1 MEDRVRIERKS
12 PPYGG
17 KRLTPQ
23 NKYRKYRVAGGGA
36 RGPVT
41 VFASLAA

>member
-1 MEDRVRIERKS
+1 MEERVRIERKS

-23 NKYRKYRVAGGGA
+23 NECRQYRGAGGGA